1 MASIHWTESLNEEA
15 RKDLYE
21 LYLVLFNARGLELR
35 NKQRAFE
42 AAADGRHTWSITG
55 ITRKALIYLCTKGT
69 CDGLRRAHRV
79 SRIERAA
86 AMFTERLDMDA
97 LFEHFFK
104 LDEVVLALAEENGRH
119 GDAHWSPVVEVPAA
133 QFTRPGMKAVASDAD
148 LTWAAQALEHLGIR
162 VTPEFTPKRR
172 RRKQ

>member
-55 ITRKALIYLCTKGT
+55 ITRKALIHLCTKGT

-86 AMFTERLDMDA
+86 AMFKERLDMNA

-119 GDAHWSPVVEVPAA
+119 GDTHWSPVVEVPAA

-148 LTWAAQALEHLGIR
+148 LTWAPQALEGLGIR
-162 VTPEFTPKRR
+162 VSPEFTPKRR
-172 RRKQ
+172 RPKQ